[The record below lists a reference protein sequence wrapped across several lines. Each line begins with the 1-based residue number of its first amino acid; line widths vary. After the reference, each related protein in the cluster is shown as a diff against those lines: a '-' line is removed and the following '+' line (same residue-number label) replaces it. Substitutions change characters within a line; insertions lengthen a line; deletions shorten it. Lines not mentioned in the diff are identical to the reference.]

1 MSRLAQLL
9 TRFRLPLETTSAE
22 LRKAYYREAKLLHPD
37 RNPSS
42 SGAQAFAQLRA
53 DFKEAKAACFCSSR
67 FGAKIAA
74 ISEVSS
80 EAFAQLRA
88 DFEEAQKLLE
98 EPQRGPPHPS
108 DGPDFSFEDLLAEP
122 DGSCMLDDTDN
133 NADILIVI
141 P

>member
-42 SGAQAFAQLRA
+42 SGAQAFAQLRIG
-53 DFKEAKAACFCSSR
+53 FKAH
-67 FGAKIAA
+67 
-74 ISEVSS
+74 
-80 EAFAQLRA
+80 AFAQLRA

>member
-42 SGAQAFAQLRA
+42 SGAQ
-53 DFKEAKAACFCSSR
+53 
-67 FGAKIAA
+67 
-74 ISEVSS
+74 
-80 EAFAQLRA
+80 AFAQLRA